1 MNTDTLPVTPGPMP
15 PEWVDIMIVLG
26 VILAVALAVF
36 FWAVIFRKE
45 GKTRHKHHHHHHH
58 HRTSYREQF
67 KIGVGGIKELFRR
80 HRHRRHRHHR
90 QINPTLAE
98 TGGLPPLREP
108 DKPPPPPPP

>member
-1 MNTDTLPVTPGPMP
+1 MP

-45 GKTRHKHHHHHHH
+45 GTSRRKHHHHHHHH

-98 TGGLPPLREP
+98 TGGLPPLRGP